1 MIIMKLNKLAFIGT
15 LAVVALS
22 SQAFAAKDATVN
34 FNARLVAE
42 TCDVSVSK
50 DLISLG
56 THKTKGLSTAAAIS
70 SENFSLVLNNC
81 TKPYDDSTNQQTGS
95 IAIQASG
102 EVLTGHSDMFADAQ
116 ASQIGVKLQA
126 EAVKGT
132 KVDLAPNEATEIAD
146 LKITGTGDIVVPMIA
161 SLYAT
166 TTEATA
172 QQLNVPV
179 TFSVAYD

>member
-1 MIIMKLNKLAFIGT
+1 MKLNKLAFIGALT
-15 LAVVALS
+15 VATLS
-22 SQAFAAKDATVN
+22 SQAFAAQDATVN

-42 TCDVSVSK
+42 TCDVSASK

-56 THKTKGLSTAAAIS
+56 THKTQGLSTTDAIS
-70 SENFSLVLNNC
+70 NEKFSLVLNNC
-81 TKPYDDSTNQQTGS
+81 TKAYDDQNPQAGS

-102 EVLTGHSDMFADAQ
+102 EVLTGHADMFADAQ

-126 EAVKGT
+126 EPVKDT
-132 KVDLAPNEATEIAD
+132 KIALKPNEATEITG
-146 LKITGTGDIVVPMIA
+146 LKVSGQGDIVVPMIA

-166 TTEATA
+166 TADATA

>member
-1 MIIMKLNKLAFIGT
+1 MKLNKLAFIGT
-15 LAVVALS
+15 LAVAALS
-22 SQAFAAKDATVN
+22 SQAFAATDATVN

-42 TCDVSVSK
+42 TCDVNASK
-50 DLISLG
+50 DLVSLG
-56 THKTKGLSTAAAIS
+56 THKTKGLSTTDAIS
-70 SENFSLVLNNC
+70 KEKFSLVLNNC
-81 TKPYDDSTNQQTGS
+81 TKAYDDQNPQAGS

-126 EAVKGT
+126 ESTGNT
-132 KVDLAPNEATEIAD
+132 LVDLKPNDTTPVD
-146 LKITGTGDIVVPMIA
+146 GLKVSGNGDIIVPMIA

-166 TTEATA
+166 TAEATA